1 MLNERLPPKAWQ
13 WQNLYFA
20 ICAVRILVLKLNC
33 LKVSKVL
40 RFMRLTFKISLR
52 SVYYNYTHKDYV
64 LIVSFKS
71 SVLQEFFESG
81 DVTLLPS
88 AYVYEVAEVLEYL
101 DAAIQITDLE
111 LLGGFTIYEYQ
122 PDNWSVTVT
131 VNSVEPVGSVT
142 CMFMN
147 SNAYDVD
154 LNQYD

>member
-1 MLNERLPPKAWQ
+1 M
-13 WQNLYFA
+13 
-20 ICAVRILVLKLNC
+20 
-33 LKVSKVL
+33 
-40 RFMRLTFKISLR
+40 
-52 SVYYNYTHKDYV
+52 
-64 LIVSFKS
+64 IVSFKS